1 VPTRRLSIFILTVV
15 ACLASFTGLTA
26 CSKPDPRPTIRAELR
41 SWIVAGRGRHLYLT
55 IFPSTPNAKPERI
68 EFGSTAQRTDYR
80 GPKDFTKAAR
90 VARMTPGVILS
101 PILAAPDNRLE
112 AEYWLTEV
120 QANIL
125 RRDRVFSAPYEL
137 TARNSNAAMARA
149 LKDAGLAL
157 PTRVA
162 QGAGLL
168 GEFPGINL
176 DPGKDIA
183 PSHWSE
189 YGVTPQPSRRR

>member
-1 VPTRRLSIFILTVV
+1 VPTPRLSIFILTLL
-15 ACLASFTGLTA
+15 ACLASITGLPA

-41 SWIVAGRGRHLYLT
+41 SWVVAGRGRHLYLN
-55 IFPSTPNAKPERI
+55 IFSSNANNRPERI
-68 EFGSTAQRTDYR
+68 EFGSTAQRTDYTAPR
-80 GPKDFTKAAR
+80 DFTKAAR
-90 VARMTPGVILS
+90 VSRMTPGVPLQPILS
-101 PILAAPDNRLE
+101 SPDNRLE
-112 AEYWLTEV
+112 AEYWLTEA
-120 QANIL
+120 QAKLL

-157 PTRVA
+157 PARVA

-183 PSHWSE
+183 PSRWTE
-189 YGVTPQPSRRR
+189 YGIAPQPSRRR